1 MIAKTPETDKM
12 YDMVSDRE
20 APNYN
25 MVGHLPS
32 KWSYEA
38 ILDLTDHARR
48 LERQR
53 DAAVD
58 DRVEAQRLG
67 MQAMDEAAALR
78 HDIERAVQRNS
89 DLLAEVETVAVANCP
104 SLCDEF
110 CNAYQVHAALVRLEA
125 ELAAIKAAQPSAI
138 SDERIREIGKDAFGI
153 DLTFDGNLLRFARA
167 IIAAAQEGK

>member
-38 ILDLTDHARR
+38 ILDLTDFARR

-53 DAAVD
+53 DAALELLQAFVD
-58 DRVEAQRLG
+58 
-67 MQAMDEAAALR
+67 
-78 HDIERAVQRNS
+78 
-89 DLLAEVETVAVANCP
+89 ANP
-104 SLCDEF
+104 AGGATKEW
-110 CNAYQVHAALVRLEA
+110 A
-125 ELAAIKAAQPSAI
+125 ELARAVL
-138 SDERIREIGKDAFGI
+138 REI
-153 DLTFDGNLLRFARA
+153 
-167 IIAAAQEGK
+167 EGKS